1 MHVNK
6 ETQARMFTVALQ
18 IIIKD
23 QKQPKNIN
31 MKMNKQLYL
40 FIVYQLS

>member
-18 IIIKD
+18 VIKD